1 MVISHSYIML
11 DYSWPGRVTWPE
23 IQMALWFLRWDYDGE
38 ASSRVSYWCRAD
50 PWWFLQKLVISS
62 PVFLRQYKYFS
73 RYIYAPGCPGRPGR
87 GETRDVT
94 KPLIERKWMGF
105 IVSFTNGYH
114 WCHQWFNHLKWP
126 PIFGAVFGPGL
137 FMVTIFDVLDR
148 HPLTGTCQLTMS
160 VKSHQQTDGH
170 IAP

>member
-1 MVISHSYIML
+1 MVRHLRAFLTDVGLIHG
-11 DYSWPGRVTWPE
+11 DFFKSW
-23 IQMALWFLRWDYDGE
+23 
-38 ASSRVSYWCRAD
+38 
-50 PWWFLQKLVISS
+50 
-62 PVFLRQYKYFS
+62 
-73 RYIYAPGCPGRPGR
+73 
-87 GETRDVT
+87 DVT

-170 IAP
+170 KAP